1 MKYNLVLPT
10 SVESTSGW
18 VENSRPVFVIKHEGE
33 EIKPGS
39 VRLNGLLQISK
50 LVNGVPTVLDPTDLM
65 TIDPDAGVHG
75 FIHQIVTKFGH
86 STVEN
91 ITEYGKFVKMK
102 NEAKRYQIDN
112 ATSTHAMCELRT
124 YSNDANV
131 STTDVKINALS
142 GMMFP
147 PDSGTTGAYELPF
160 SMELEIAVNNA
171 DANIPYSRTEDIEI
185 SITLQ
190 SNTKTGM
197 TSYKA
202 VPVAG
207 EVYQYALKYLELR
220 YSSEMEK
227 SREGAIVLQTKSL
240 AYTPTVQNKS
250 ASLEYAATSAF
261 DSVVMSFLDVTHL
274 QTLNNKNFN
283 YLQTETITEKL
294 DNLEVKINGQNN
306 VLQYPLR
313 FQTAEILYNYLLA
326 FKPYIQNYDSLET
339 MKHGLTYKKLANA
352 TQTAGY
358 GLGCAFLDGLDA
370 GTRVQ
375 FNLELQDVPTN
386 PYQAFVYSIG
396 KLII

>member
-18 VENSRPVFVIKHEGE
+18 TENSRPVFVIKHEGE
-33 EIKPGS
+33 EIIPGT
-39 VRLNGLLQISK
+39 VRLNGILQLSK
-50 LVNGVPTVLDPTDLM
+50 LVAGIPEVLTSADLM
-65 TIDPDAGVHG
+65 TLDPDAGVHG

-112 ATSTHAMCELRT
+112 ATSTHAMCEMRT
-124 YSNDANV
+124 YSNDANI
-131 STTDVKINALS
+131 STTDCKIDAVS
-142 GMMFP
+142 GMLFP
-147 PDSGTTGAYELPF
+147 QDAGTYELPF
-160 SMELEIAVNNA
+160 SIELDIAVNNSE
-171 DANIPYSRTEDIEI
+171 ANIPYSRTEDIEVAL
-185 SITLQ
+185 TMQ
-190 SNTKTGM
+190 SNVKTGM
-197 TSYKA
+197 KSNKA
-202 VPVAG
+202 VPVDN
-207 EVYQYALKYLELR
+207 EVYVYAAKYLELR

-227 SREGAIVLQTKSL
+227 PKNEGAILLQTKSL
-240 AYTPTVQNKS
+240 AYTPTVQNKN

-261 DSVVMSFLDVTHL
+261 DSVVMSFIDVTHL

-283 YLQTETITEKL
+283 YLQTEAITEKL

-326 FKPYIQNYDSLET
+326 FKPYMQSYDSMEV
-339 MKHGLTYKKLANA
+339 MKHGLTYKKLANED
-352 TQTAGY
+352 QTAGY